1 MVVRKAWV
9 PGCGTYSVE
18 ATSDVY
24 NPTAGQ
30 VSLLG
35 SQPKDVAATNQDN
48 EEEHQLTSPHDEAES
63 KSALRWYLNVASLAN
78 LATVEQSDHT
88 SANPARWEAK
98 GAPTEIAIEVFA
110 GRFGW
115 NRLELTQGPK
125 PEWEHVAEYPFDS
138 DVKKMTVL
146 FHNNKSNE
154 THVFTKASPGFLNF
168 QPIADICDLRV
179 PWNESFHPAS
189 S

>member
-9 PGCGTYSVE
+9 PGCGTYEVE
-18 ATSDVY
+18 PTSEVY

-30 VSLLG
+30 VFLLG
-35 SQPKDVAATNQDN
+35 SQPKDVPPNQDDQDGRQLISPN
-48 EEEHQLTSPHDEAES
+48 EEAAS
-63 KSALRWYLNVASLAN
+63 KSALRWYLNIASLAN
-78 LATVEQSDHT
+78 LATVEQSGHK
-88 SANPARWEAK
+88 SSNPGDWEVK

-115 NRLELTQGPK
+115 NRGELSQGQK
-125 PEWEHVAEYPFDS
+125 AEWEHVVEYPFDS

-154 THVFTKASPGFLNF
+154 THVFSKVIPEFLKILPCN
-168 QPIADICDLRV
+168 
-179 PWNESFHPAS
+179 
-189 S
+189 

>member
-1 MVVRKAWV
+1 MVVRKAWI

-24 NPTAGQ
+24 NPMAGQ
-30 VSLLG
+30 VFLLD
-35 SQPKDVAATNQDN
+35 SQPKDAAATSQGNQD
-48 EEEHQLTSPHDEAES
+48 EHQLVSPHDEAAS
-63 KSALRWYLNVASLAN
+63 KTALRWYLNVASLAN
-78 LATVEQSDHT
+78 LATVEKSDH
-88 SANPARWEAK
+88 SSENPGAWEAK

-115 NRLELTQGPK
+115 NRLDMSQGPK
-125 PEWEHVAEYPFDS
+125 AEWEHVAEYPFDS

-154 THVFTKASPGFLNF
+154 THVFTKVSLDIYLFLIFN
-168 QPIADICDLRV
+168 
-179 PWNESFHPAS
+179 
-189 S
+189 

>member
-9 PGCGTYSVE
+9 PGCGTYSL
-18 ATSDVY
+18 ASTSEVY

-35 SQPKDVAATNQDN
+35 SQPKDAATDNNDDQD
-48 EEEHQLTSPHDEAES
+48 ESRVVSPHDEATS
-63 KSALRWYLNVASLAN
+63 KSALHWYLNVASLAN
-78 LATVEQSDHT
+78 LATVEQTDHS
-88 SANPARWEAK
+88 SASPGEWEAK

-110 GRFGW
+110 NRFGW
-115 NRLELTQGPK
+115 NRSELCKGQK
-125 PEWEHVAEYPFDS
+125 AEWDHVAEYPFDS

-154 THVFTKASPGFLNF
+154 THVFSKVSLNF
-168 QPIADICDLRV
+168 
-179 PWNESFHPAS
+179 
-189 S
+189 

>member
-1 MVVRKAWV
+1 MVARKAWI

-24 NPTAGQ
+24 NPTAGE
-30 VSLLG
+30 VSLLS
-35 SQPKDVAATNQDN
+35 SQPKEVTSTDQDN
-48 EEEHQLTSPHDEAES
+48 EDERQLICPHDEAAA

-78 LATVEQSDHT
+78 LATVEQSEYS
-88 SANPARWEAK
+88 SANPGQWEAK

-125 PEWEHVAEYPFDS
+125 AEWEHVTEYPFDS

-154 THVFTKASPGFLNF
+154 THVFTKVGLDIHPFQCATNSCGFRG
-168 QPIADICDLRV
+168 Q
-179 PWNESFHPAS
+179 
-189 S
+189 

>member
-1 MVVRKAWV
+1 MVVRKAWI

-18 ATSDVY
+18 STSDVY
-24 NPTAGQ
+24 NPTAGE
-30 VSLLG
+30 VFLLS
-35 SQPKDVAATNQDN
+35 SQPRGGTATDQDNQD
-48 EEEHQLTSPHDEAES
+48 ERQLISPHHEAAS
-63 KSALRWYLNVASLAN
+63 KSSLRWYLNVASLAN
-78 LATVEQSDHT
+78 LATVEQSDQN
-88 SANPARWEAK
+88 SANPTWWEAK

-125 PEWEHVAEYPFDS
+125 AEWEHVAEFPFDS

-154 THVFTKASPGFLNF
+154 THVFTKASPECLIF
-168 QPIADICDLRV
+168 QPIADIWNPRV
-179 PWNESFHPAS
+179 PWNE
-189 S
+189 

>member
-1 MVVRKAWV
+1 MVVRKAWI

-30 VSLLG
+30 VFLLD
-35 SQPKDVAATNQDN
+35 SQPKDAAAIGQ
-48 EEEHQLTSPHDEAES
+48 EHQEEHRMISPHDEAAS
-63 KSALRWYLNVASLAN
+63 KSSLRWYLNVASLAN
-78 LATVEQSDHT
+78 LATVEQSDHSST
-88 SANPARWEAK
+88 SPGAWEAK

-115 NRLELTQGPK
+115 NRLEMSQGPK
-125 PEWEHVAEYPFDS
+125 AEWEHVAEYPFDS

-154 THVFTKASPGFLNF
+154 THVFTKVGLHIHHS
-168 QPIADICDLRV
+168 IC
-179 PWNESFHPAS
+179 N
-189 S
+189 